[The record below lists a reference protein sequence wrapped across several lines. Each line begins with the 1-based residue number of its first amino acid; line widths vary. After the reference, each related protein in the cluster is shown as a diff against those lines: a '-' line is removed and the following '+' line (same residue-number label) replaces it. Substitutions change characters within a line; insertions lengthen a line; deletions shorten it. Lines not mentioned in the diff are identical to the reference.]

1 MNGKELLDWR
11 ERITED
17 LSSVRTDVRWIK
29 ENIGRLNSQQHDLE
43 KKVSWLQGVGSFI
56 CVVLGAV
63 LAFVTRIVIG
73 D

>member
-29 ENIGRLNSQQHDLE
+29 ENIGRLNSQRSDLE
-43 KKVSWLQGVGSFI
+43 KKVSWLQGVGSFVGI
-56 CVVLGAV
+56 VLGAV
-63 LAFVTRIVIG
+63 LAFITRIVMG

>member
-29 ENIGRLNSQQHDLE
+29 ENIGRLNSQQSDLE
-43 KKVSWLQGVGSFI
+43 KKV
-56 CVVLGAV
+56 
-63 LAFVTRIVIG
+63 
-73 D
+73 